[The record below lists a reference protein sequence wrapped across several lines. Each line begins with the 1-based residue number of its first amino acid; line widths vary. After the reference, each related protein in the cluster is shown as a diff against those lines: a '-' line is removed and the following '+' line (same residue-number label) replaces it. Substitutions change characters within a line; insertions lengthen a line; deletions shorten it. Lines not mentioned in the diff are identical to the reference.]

1 MVLSKSGTVKGHVQ
15 HFVLGVEN
23 CLRLFWVVSDR
34 SALKIVCVP
43 SELSVDLFTTHRIC
57 VDQVM
62 LLGVRRHLEEG
73 CGDKVFSRSA
83 AGELTYSQLAERQ
96 NRCGNVLFG
105 LGLEPGDR
113 VLMVVM
119 DCFEFF
125 YLFTGAIKTGIVP
138 VPLNTMWKAKDY
150 QFTFEDPGCKAVVY
164 SQAFAAEVEAALDAM
179 GRSDMGLVV
188 EGEGRS
194 LTTLLAEA
202 PVELETAPRQRR
214 ERCFLALFLGQH
226 RQPQGHRAPP
236 PDHDRAGPALCRR
249 HAGHDRG

>member
-1 MVLSKSGTVKGHVQ
+1 MRDHTLTIDSSETPTVITYADN
-15 HFVLGVEN
+15 FN
-23 CLRLFWVVSDR
+23 CSWIL
-34 SALKIVCVP
+34 
-43 SELSVDLFTTHRIC
+43 VD
-57 VDQVM
+57 
-62 LLGVRRHLEEG
+62 RHLEEG
-73 CGDKVFSRSA
+73 RGDKVFSRSA

-179 GRSDMGLVV
+179 GGATWDSWWK
-188 EGEGRS
+188 
-194 LTTLLAEA
+194 A
-202 PVELETAPRQRR
+202 
-214 ERCFLALFLGQH
+214 
-226 RQPQGHRAPP
+226 
-236 PDHDRAGPALCRR
+236 RAGR
-249 HAGHDRG
+249 